1 MSELNKVQLFGRVVK
16 DAELKKAGN
25 NVSVAQ
31 FSVANNHSYKN
42 KENGEW
48 VNEVDFFPIAI
59 YGAYAEKK
67 VEDLKKGQKIIV
79 EGSLRQNKWEKDGVK
94 HNDTVIRVSSI
105 QIIYDSKKSEP
116 IPATTAE
123 EAAPVEFTEE
133 QLAEMYTSESERLG
147 GTGDDIF

>member
-59 YGAYAEKK
+59 YGAYAEKRGLPKILLVIGTSMQTMFANEFVWRATHDGWK
-67 VEDLKKGQKIIV
+67 VIEIKDDAEHKVLQTIQEEL
-79 EGSLRQNKWEKDGVK
+79 EGAN
-94 HNDTVIRVSSI
+94 N
-105 QIIYDSKKSEP
+105 
-116 IPATTAE
+116 AE
-123 EAAPVEFTEE
+123 
-133 QLAEMYTSESERLG
+133 Y
-147 GTGDDIF
+147 I